1 MNHRRIIG
9 AAMTA
14 PTLRELQR
22 SFFRPLRDRPLDISD
37 PRDAVLYEPLHDE
50 KHDPVMRFFDSIDS
64 SEVQS
69 VQLVAGFRGTGKTT
83 EFSRLE
89 KVLWENDFVVIRVDL
104 DDYLDMNSPVEVR
117 VFLLVLAG
125 AISDVLEDE
134 RLLGQGRAK
143 LTEFWDRAKTMLD
156 AELTVQP
163 SLKAGGAS
171 LRLGLKGNPTVRRR
185 IREALQE
192 LVL

>member
-9 AAMTA
+9 AAMAA

-22 SFFRPLRDRPLDISD
+22 SFFRELRDRPLDISD
-37 PRDAVLYEPLHDE
+37 PRDAALYEPLHDE
-50 KHDPVMRFFDSIDS
+50 EHDPVMRLFDSIDF

-104 DDYLDMNSPVEVR
+104 DDYL
-117 VFLLVLAG
+117 
-125 AISDVLEDE
+125 
-134 RLLGQGRAK
+134 
-143 LTEFWDRAKTMLD
+143 
-156 AELTVQP
+156 
-163 SLKAGGAS
+163 
-171 LRLGLKGNPTVRRR
+171 
-185 IREALQE
+185 
-192 LVL
+192 